1 MSRITTTIHDRQL
14 NDLIPYANNPKIHP
28 PEQIDQI
35 ANSINEWGFTIPLLI
50 DGQNNV
56 LAGHG
61 RLLAAKSIGMDKV
74 PCIIAEG
81 WSEDQKK
88 AYIIADNKLAENSE
102 WDNSTLYQEL
112 KKISESNFDLSLMD
126 MAKEFENM
134 EFSPTL
140 EPFTISKEITNA
152 DIETAQKNIEKQI
165 EGATGQKDEQGIQV
179 ICPYC
184 SEEFT
189 VSGY

>member
-61 RLLAAKSIGMDKV
+61 RLLAAQSIGMDKV

-88 AYIIADNKLAENSE
+88 AYVIADNKLAEKSE
-102 WDNSTLYQEL
+102 WDMVQYFSQLKEL
-112 KKISESNFDLSLMD
+112 AEQDFNVSLIGEDIDLSSLSFNPETNPNFQNVEINQAHMEK
-126 MAKEFENM
+126 ANERIENQ
-134 EFSPTL
+134 FDYNQTKPIDQSH
-140 EPFTISKEITNA
+140 
-152 DIETAQKNIEKQI
+152 
-165 EGATGQKDEQGIQV
+165 
-179 ICPYC
+179 
-184 SEEFT
+184 
-189 VSGY
+189 